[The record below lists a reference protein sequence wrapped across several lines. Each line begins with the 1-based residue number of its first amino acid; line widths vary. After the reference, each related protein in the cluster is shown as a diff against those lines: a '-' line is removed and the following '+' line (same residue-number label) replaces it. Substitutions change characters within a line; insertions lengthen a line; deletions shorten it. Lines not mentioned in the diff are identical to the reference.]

1 MRATPEFG
9 VARRDDDLL
18 VENVKAEN
26 VKNDNSFQQAVR
38 GCSSA
43 MAINAPG
50 KMAAY
55 VTRDRVKKPGE
66 RVQTHKRRRED
77 NNE

>member
-9 VARRDDDLL
+9 VARRVDDLL
-18 VENVKAEN
+18 VEN
-26 VKNDNSFQQAVR
+26 VKNDNSFQEAVR

-55 VTRDRVKKPGE
+55 GTRGRLKKPGKH
-66 RVQTHKRRRED
+66 VQTHKRRRED